1 MLNYETLLNFIFY
14 FLILL
19 GGQIC
24 CFAEKIFLIVVLELS
39 YIATYLD
46 KSKD

>member
-1 MLNYETLLNFIFY
+1 MLNYETLLSFVY

-24 CFAEKIFLIVVLELS
+24 SFYIKVLLIVVLEVHC
-39 YIATYLD
+39 IATEF
-46 KSKD
+46 

>member
-1 MLNYETLLNFIFY
+1 MLNYETLLSFIFY

-24 CFAEKIFLIVVLELS
+24 CFAKKILLIVVLELP
-39 YIATYLD
+39 YIATYFD